1 MTEMAN
7 VGTAMIPKRSH
18 MTVSMSLAFILA
30 PALAVL
36 L

>member
-1 MTEMAN
+1 MAN

-18 MTVSMSLAFILA
+18 MTDSMSLAFTIP